1 MKKVDFF
8 TKFFLFIFP
17 FSSFVFVFFVITR
30 LNLSGRAAPESAYP
44 FLYQEILSNICIVCC
59 VISLIFSTMAL
70 CHLVEKTFFDLQTKA
85 FSFLFPACFLF
96 FLFDYMFFVIAKS
109 PATYYDLD
117 SIIPLL
123 GCLLAL
129 VLFLWEKSE
138 YKKDMEH
145 TQQ

>member
-1 MKKVDFF
+1 
-8 TKFFLFIFP
+8 
-17 FSSFVFVFFVITR
+17 
-30 LNLSGRAAPESAYP
+30 
-44 FLYQEILSNICIVCC
+44 
-59 VISLIFSTMAL
+59 
-70 CHLVEKTFFDLQTKA
+70 
-85 FSFLFPACFLF
+85 
-96 FLFDYMFFVIAKS
+96 MFFVIAKS

-129 VLFLWEKSE
+129 VLFLGEKSE